1 MAKILSE
8 FSSLDALSMG
18 MSGDMEIAIKNGAT
32 LVRIGTDI
40 FGKRSYV

>member
-1 MAKILSE
+1 
-8 FSSLDALSMG
+8 
-18 MSGDMEIAIKNGAT
+18 MEIAIKNGAT